1 MPAAAGAAPGWG
13 TATGSADTG
22 AVGTS
27 APSVSAGLATPEF
40 AEVRELFDSFLSDD
54 PGYSAQLSVYCRG
67 TKVVDLC
74 GGPGLVP
81 GDITG
86 TYSCS
91 KGVAAFVIA
100 LLVQDGRLDLDRT
113 VASYWPEFGVQGKD
127 RLTVRQALSHQA
139 GLPGVAGG
147 FPLAEFTTAAAARR
161 LAASAPLWRPGTAF
175 GYHALT
181 MGILM
186 EELCRRTSGVPL
198 QGLYDQRIRHPWGI
212 DFFLGLPEDQEP
224 RYREVL
230 YDPAPAQPWVD
241 PLSLDGLGS
250 NAPVSTIMELPNH
263 RIVRASGMSSA
274 GGVGS
279 AEGLARLYAAATTGV
294 DGRPAFLSPATID
307 LMAAEQVWGLDRC
320 SGSDNAFAVVF
331 MKPQP
336 GRNFGSHLAFGHE
349 GANAALG
356 FADPG
361 YGLGFGYV
369 PRRSE
374 EGRTGGRAQ
383 RLSAAVRRAARAA
396 S

>member
-1 MPAAAGAAPGWG
+1 MN
-13 TATGSADTG
+13 TGSMEHTAQHLSTG
-22 AVGTS
+22 F
-27 APSVSAGLATPEF
+27 ATREF
-40 AEVRELFDSFLSDD
+40 TEVRELFDSFLSEDQD
-54 PGYSAQLSVYCRG
+54 YSAQLSVYHQG
-67 TKVVDLC
+67 TKVVDLR
-74 GGPGLVP
+74 GGPGFAP

-91 KGVAAFVIA
+91 KGAAAMVIA
-100 LLVQDGRLDLDRT
+100 LLVQDNLLDLDRT
-113 VASYWPEFGVQGKD
+113 VASYWPEFGVHGKD
-127 RLTVRQALSHQA
+127 LLTVRQALSHQA
-139 GLPGVAGG
+139 GLPGAAGG
-147 FPLAEFTTAAAARR
+147 FALADFTTPEAARR
-161 LAASAPLWRPGTAF
+161 LAATAPLWRPGTAF

-181 MGILM
+181 IGILM
-186 EELCRRTSGVPL
+186 EELCRRTAGMPL
-198 QGLYDQRIRHPWGI
+198 QRLYDERIRRPWGI

-224 RYREVL
+224 RYREAL
-230 YDPAPAQPWVD
+230 YDADPVPPWLD
-241 PLSLDGLGS
+241 PLSLDGLSS

-263 RIVRASGMSSA
+263 RIVRAAGMSSA

-279 AEGLARLYAAATTGV
+279 ADGLARLYAAATTGV
-294 DGRPAFLSPATID
+294 DGGPAFLSPVTID

-374 EGRTGGRAQ
+374 EGRTSGRAH
-383 RLSAAVRRAARAA
+383 RLSAAARQAAHAA

>member
-1 MPAAAGAAPGWG
+1 MNMGSMEHTAQYLSAGF
-13 TATGSADTG
+13 ATG
-22 AVGTS
+22 
-27 APSVSAGLATPEF
+27 EF
-40 AEVRELFDSFLSDD
+40 AGVRELFDSFLSEDQD
-54 PGYSAQLSVYCRG
+54 YSAQLAVYHLG
-67 TKVVDLC
+67 TKVVDLR
-74 GGPGLVP
+74 GGPGFAP

-91 KGVAAFVIA
+91 KGAAAMVIA
-100 LLVQDGRLDLDRT
+100 LLVQENLLDLDRT
-113 VASYWPEFGVQGKD
+113 VASYWPEFGVHGKD
-127 RLTVRQALSHQA
+127 LLTVRQALSHQA

-147 FPLAEFTTAAAARR
+147 FALADFTTPEAARR
-161 LAASAPLWRPGTAF
+161 LAATAPLWRPGTAF

-181 MGILM
+181 IGILM
-186 EELCRRTSGVPL
+186 EELCRRTAGMPL
-198 QGLYDQRIRHPWGI
+198 QRLYDERIRRPWGI
-212 DFFLGLPEDQEP
+212 DFFLGLPEDQES
-224 RYREVL
+224 RYREAL
-230 YDPAPAQPWVD
+230 YDADPAPPWLD
-241 PLSLDGLGS
+241 PLSLDGLTS

-263 RIVRASGMSSA
+263 RIVRAAGMSSA

-279 AEGLARLYAAATTGV
+279 ADGLARLYAAATTGV
-294 DGRPAFLSPATID
+294 DGGPAFLSPATIE

-374 EGRTGGRAQ
+374 EGRTSGRAH
-383 RLSAAVRRAARAA
+383 RLSAAVRQAARAA

>member
-1 MPAAAGAAPGWG
+1 MPAGASAAEGWSTGRG
-13 TATGSADTG
+13 TATG
-22 AVGTS
+22 AVGIS

-54 PGYSAQLSVYCRG
+54 PGYSAQLSVYRRG

-139 GLPGVAGG
+139 GLPGVVGG
-147 FPLAEFTTAAAARR
+147 FPLAEFATADAARR

-186 EELCRRTSGVPL
+186 EELCRRTSGMPL

-224 RYREVL
+224 RYRDVL
-230 YDPAPAQPWVD
+230 YDPAPAQPWTD

-263 RIVRASGMSSA
+263 RVVRASGMSSA

-294 DGRPAFLSPATID
+294 DGRPAFLSKATID

-349 GANAALG
+349 GASAALG

-383 RLSAAVRRAARAA
+383 RLSAAVRRAAHAA

>member
-1 MPAAAGAAPGWG
+1 MKASPRPVSVG
-13 TATGSADTG
+13 TAAE
-22 AVGTS
+22 
-27 APSVSAGLATPEF
+27 EF
-40 AEVRELFDSFLSDD
+40 GGVRELFDTFLARDQD
-54 PGYSAQLSVYCRG
+54 YSAQLAVYRNG
-67 TKVVDLC
+67 AKVLDLS
-74 GGPGLVP
+74 GGAGLGP

-100 LLVQDGRLDLDRT
+100 LLVQDGLLDLDST
-113 VASYWPEFGVQGKD
+113 MASYWPEFGVHGKH

-147 FPLAEFTTAAAARR
+147 FSLEEFPTPQAARR

-186 EELCRRTSGVPL
+186 EELCRRVAGATL
-198 QGLYDQRIRHPWGI
+198 QELYDTRIRRPFSV
-212 DFFLGLPEDQEP
+212 DFFLGLPGDEEP
-224 RYREVL
+224 RYRDVL
-230 YDPAPAQPWVD
+230 YTEDPAAAWLD
-241 PLSLDGLGS
+241 PLGLAGMNS
-250 NAPVSTIMELPNH
+250 NAPVSSIMELPNH
-263 RIVRASGMSSA
+263 RAIRAGGMSSA

-279 AEGLARLYAAATTGV
+279 AEGLARLYAAAITGV
-294 DGRPAFLSPATID
+294 DGGQPFLAPATVG
-307 LMAAEQVWGLDRC
+307 LMSEEQVWGLDRS
-320 SGSDNAFAVVF
+320 SGLDNAFAVVF

-336 GRNFGSHLAFGHE
+336 GRDFGSHLAFGHE

-356 FADPG
+356 FADPA

-374 EGRTGGRAQ
+374 EGRTNGRAQ
-383 RLSAAVRRAARAA
+383 RLSAAVRKAARAA
-396 S
+396 APVSPGQPGGTG